1 MDEFEI
7 RRIIYDDIKEI
18 CHLSQMQLLATSSY
32 QKNYFQLQIDD
43 TVNGLIN
50 FFLMSSDNIG
60 RTCYSSQPADQQLTM
75 AQQPGQPQPQSRE
88 ITQEELAQSNG
99 SEGRPAYVAVNQT
112 VYDMTQIIQ
121 WAGGTHFGQYAG
133 KDLSNEFAICHK
145 GAIDILNKLP
155 KVGILKQ

>member
-1 MDEFEI
+1 
-7 RRIIYDDIKEI
+7 
-18 CHLSQMQLLATSSY
+18 
-32 QKNYFQLQIDD
+32 N
-43 TVNGLIN
+43 
-50 FFLMSSDNIG
+50 
-60 RTCYSSQPADQQLTM
+60 
-75 AQQPGQPQPQSRE
+75 RE

-99 SEGRPAYVAVNQT
+99 SEGRPAFVAVNGT

-145 GAIDILNKLP
+145 GAVDILNKLP